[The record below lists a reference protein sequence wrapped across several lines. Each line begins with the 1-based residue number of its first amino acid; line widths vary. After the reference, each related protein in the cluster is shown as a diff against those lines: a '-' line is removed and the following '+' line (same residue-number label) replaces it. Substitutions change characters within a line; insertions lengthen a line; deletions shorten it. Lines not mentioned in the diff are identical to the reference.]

1 MIHILSVRRILK
13 FYHNKS
19 QSSWILNHCSFLKLE
34 VDGKKTKT
42 YVFQSGQFILDKM
55 MLMMMITVIGEVQ
68 CEIEG

>member
-1 MIHILSVRRILK
+1 MQFPEAGSG
-13 FYHNKS
+13 
-19 QSSWILNHCSFLKLE
+19 W
-34 VDGKKTKT
+34 KKIT